1 MKMQLFFASMALLV
15 LTFVG
20 FGQTVDGDMSNDGGD
35 NKANPIAAKV
45 FQAAGPNVA
54 SIQSTVDQFRAA
66 IGGVNNGVASNAAG
80 LLTTGRRE
88 INWDGGNP
96 NNTATSLGGTPFDQF
111 LDGRGNRSITPGT
124 GFVQAPPSGLAD
136 VFGNP
141 SYANIFKAFS
151 PSRLFSPIG
160 SNITDTV
167 FFIPGTAGATPA
179 ATKAFGVVLT
189 DVDQPDGSG
198 PGEKRGNRHASTLI
212 EYFAADGQLLFSS
225 YASASPGDGN
235 LSFIGIVL
243 DDARIAR
250 VRITTGAVPGADDTA
265 KSDAVMMDD
274 FIYGEPVALSSN

>member
-1 MKMQLFFASMALLV
+1 MYEERKLLMAACILTVLILTASASYCQDV
-15 LTFVG
+15 
-20 FGQTVDGDMSNDGGD
+20 
-35 NKANPIAAKV
+35 AV
-45 FQAAGPNVA
+45 FQAAGPNPA
-54 SIQSTVDQFRAA
+54 SIQSTVDQFRTA

-88 INWDGGNP
+88 INWDGGNL
-96 NNTATSLGGTPFDQF
+96 NNTATSRVDTPTFDQF

-167 FFIPGTAGATPA
+167 FFVAGTAGATPA
-179 ATKAFGVVLT
+179 ATRAFGVVLT

-225 YASASPGDGN
+225 FAPASPGDGN
-235 LSFIGIVL
+235 LSFMGIVL

-265 KSDAVMMDD
+265 KEDVVMMDD
-274 FIYGEPVALSSN
+274 FIYGEPQALPLN